1 MMIKRIKDGKFGS
14 KKLYTVVSGWAFYEE
29 GKGYVAFSQARDRY
43 GILIPYMPCGGKK
56 ALQSILDAG
65 GFTSQEGIEYVVTL

>member
-1 MMIKRIKDGKFGS
+1 MTIKRIKDGKFGS

-29 GKGYVAFSQARDRY
+29 GKGYVAFSQARDHY

-65 GFTSQEGIEYVVTL
+65 GFTSQEGIEYVVTI